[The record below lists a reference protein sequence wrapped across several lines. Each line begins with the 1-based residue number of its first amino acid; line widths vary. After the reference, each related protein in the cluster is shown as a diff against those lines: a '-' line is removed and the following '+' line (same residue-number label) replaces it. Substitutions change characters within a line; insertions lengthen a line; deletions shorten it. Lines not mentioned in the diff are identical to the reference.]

1 MKIKFIFFSVGICF
15 TINSLAQ
22 IVEDIKI
29 GKQVWKADYLS
40 VSTFKNGDSIPF
52 AASEQDWRIAGEEQK
67 PCYTLLKDSVGSV
80 VIPKT
85 YIYNWYAINDSRGVS
100 IDGYRIPTNSDILE
114 LINFCGG
121 ICETSKKIKSTSG
134 WDKNDLVDADKKTE
148 NGSDEFGLGISP
160 IPMILPTGQQNNCY
174 LSSGFWTVNEAP
186 NGAELRDFFSDE
198 INNHYF
204 GHMAFCL
211 NVSFVDCMNY
221 LNLFF
226 KEGGLPILLIK
237 DNPERN
243 SSNYPIK
250 LFSNTIENLN
260 LEKTKHVEAFCSNC
274 RLLSSDSLLI
284 NSQSIFKDTY
294 ESEENNQKFV
304 FYFEATNYFTK
315 SENAGIGAQLSNK
328 DGEIIITKI
337 VKGGACD
344 LSKAIFENDVLV
356 GIYENGN
363 LFEFKNL
370 EVSEVIKKIK
380 GIENTPIKLSVK
392 SSETNKKIDIK
403 LVRKKLPNWDLET
416 MIDRSNYQSVF
427 PNIIDNYYFYY
438 KYKVIP
444 ENYKYSDKSRFAY
457 IASKASRLYYAGPEN
472 YSLDDHFN
480 YPKPEWDKDEIISGA
495 FQLAT
500 LFKGGAELN
509 PIILNSIDDAK
520 NLLMTFHF
528 RMINTEILQSENP
541 IFEIRFEHIIDK
553 SQIIIYFEFQTAPTK
568 EELEKTVN
576 KKADLINDGL
586 SIKTAIK
593 VNSVDEEYS
602 LLSTLC
608 DDCKLKSQGLAS
620 QGKRHYDIMRML
632 TPNNE
637 EVVYYF
643 DITSFYGKF

>member
-1 MKIKFIFFSVGICF
+1 MKVNLIILSLNLYF
-15 TINSLAQ
+15 TINSFAQ
-22 IVEDIKI
+22 IVKDIKI
-29 GKQVWKADYLS
+29 GKQEWKGDYLS

-52 AASEQDWRIAGEEQK
+52 AATEKDWRIAGEEKK
-67 PCYTLLKDSVGSV
+67 PCYTFLKDRNGNI

-85 YIYNWYAINDSRGVS
+85 YIYNWYVINDSREVG
-100 IDGYRIPTNSDILE
+100 INGYRIPSNSDILE
-114 LINFCGG
+114 LISYCGG

-134 WDKNDLVDADKKTE
+134 WDKNDLVEDDKKTE

-160 IPMILPTGQQNNCY
+160 IPIILPTGQQNNCY

-186 NGAELRDFFSDE
+186 NGAELKGVFSDE
-198 INNHYF
+198 INNHCI

-226 KEGGLPILLIK
+226 KEGGLPIRLIK

-250 LFSNTIENLN
+250 LFSNTTENLN
-260 LEKTKHVEAFCSNC
+260 LEKTKHVEAFCSKC

-294 ESEENNQKFV
+294 ESEENKQKFV

-315 SENAGIGAQLSNK
+315 TQNAGIGARLSNVN
-328 DGEIIITKI
+328 GEVIIEEI
-337 VKGGACD
+337 VEGGVCD
-344 LSKAIFENDVLV
+344 KSKAIFKNDVLV
-356 GIYENGN
+356 GIYENDK

-370 EVSEVIKKIK
+370 EISEVIKKIK
-380 GIENTPIKLSVK
+380 GIENTTIKLLVK
-392 SSETNKKIDIK
+392 SIETNKKFDIK

-416 MIDRSNYQSVF
+416 MINRSNHQSAF
-427 PNIIDNYYFYY
+427 PLLIDNYYFYY

-444 ENYKYSDKSRFAY
+444 ENYKYTDESPFVY
-457 IASKASRLYYAGPEN
+457 IVSKASRLYYAGPEN
-472 YSLDDHFN
+472 YSLDDYFN

-500 LFKGGAELN
+500 LFKGGTEFN

-528 RMINTEILQSENP
+528 KMINSEILQSEDP
-541 IFEIRFEHIIDK
+541 IFKIRFEHIKDK
-553 SQIIIYFEFQTAPTK
+553 SQITIYFNFK
-568 EELEKTVN
+568 
-576 KKADLINDGL
+576 
-586 SIKTAIK
+586 
-593 VNSVDEEYS
+593 
-602 LLSTLC
+602 
-608 DDCKLKSQGLAS
+608 
-620 QGKRHYDIMRML
+620 
-632 TPNNE
+632 
-637 EVVYYF
+637 
-643 DITSFYGKF
+643 